1 MGRRGVMEGGVGRG
15 RGRVWSEGWGGEG
28 EVGSDEGGVGREWEG
43 LMEWG
48 VIGERE
54 GMME

>member
-1 MGRRGVMEGGVGRG
+1 MEGGVGMGRRGVMEGGVG
-15 RGRVWSEGWGGEG
+15 SEGWGGEG

-48 VIGERE
+48 
-54 GMME
+54 